1 MEQTTLKTILDL
13 TNKCKS
19 YETALEI
26 ILNMCKRD
34 TYIKDDDIR
43 LICETV
49 LDVKEGNEDVC
60 V

>member
-1 MEQTTLKTILDL
+1 MEQATLKTILDL
-13 TNKCKS
+13 ANRCKS

-34 TYIKDDDIR
+34 TYIKDEDIR

-49 LDVKEGNEDVC
+49 LGTKEGNEDVC